1 MELIYNPDLTYLDIA
16 AADII
21 AHSTRSVLKTR
32 HEAIWAL
39 PGGRSVGN
47 IFERLSE
54 RDDVE
59 WGRVH
64 FFMADERLVSIE
76 DSHSNFRLLIERIL
90 YPLLEEKKITRSNM
104 HPFIYRPQEDDVG
117 TLHYEKELLRYGG
130 KYDLLLLSSGEDGHI
145 AGLYPHHHSVMSPE
159 RFFITMDDSPKP
171 PPGRMSSS
179 RNLLLSADT
188 AVLLFYGKGK
198 KNALAMFKDDKL
210 TFEQCPAKV
219 VQEIKNSFVLT
230 DQK

>member
-64 FFMADERLVSIE
+64 FFMAP
-76 DSHSNFRLLIERIL
+76 IL
-90 YPLLEEKKITRSNM
+90 HE
-104 HPFIYRPQEDDVG
+104 YR
-117 TLHYEKELLRYGG
+117 TF
-130 KYDLLLLSSGEDGHI
+130 
-145 AGLYPHHHSVMSPE
+145 AAPHMK
-159 RFFITMDDSPKP
+159 R
-171 PPGRMSSS
+171 G
-179 RNLLLSADT
+179 
-188 AVLLFYGKGK
+188 
-198 KNALAMFKDDKL
+198 
-210 TFEQCPAKV
+210 
-219 VQEIKNSFVLT
+219 NSMVEHAA
-230 DQK
+230 